1 MALNEI
7 QPIPDWHNEYYGERE
22 PFQEAKAHLISP
34 YSCRVSA
41 ASRHVD
47 DNRISDRGKTPII
60 DSSGPDKVSHRI
72 RDYYNYKFHENWE
85 DYVKTHKKYDEQKYK
100 YYIKGEPLQAFFERM
115 LLENIRT
122 LIASYE
128 YQLKFY
134 RDKGISLTPIQ
145 KEFLLLRL
153 ITTSIAN
160 YGKQVLNYTERPFNI
175 INVLGLSIF
184 KDKNPKNRPAWLA
197 ISCIGAYKC
206 EEDLEKVIA
215 TDKSFSYF
223 LVPLTEIELSYIYES
238 IRPYFIYLMYYN

>member
-1 MALNEI
+1 M
-7 QPIPDWHNEYYGERE
+7 
-22 PFQEAKAHLISP
+22 
-34 YSCRVSA
+34 
-41 ASRHVD
+41 
-47 DNRISDRGKTPII
+47 
-60 DSSGPDKVSHRI
+60 
-72 RDYYNYKFHENWE
+72 
-85 DYVKTHKKYDEQKYK
+85 
-100 YYIKGEPLQAFFERM
+100 
-115 LLENIRT
+115 
-122 LIASYE
+122 
-128 YQLKFY
+128 
-134 RDKGISLTPIQ
+134 
-145 KEFLLLRL
+145 LRL

-197 ISCIGAYKC
+197 ISCIGAYKY